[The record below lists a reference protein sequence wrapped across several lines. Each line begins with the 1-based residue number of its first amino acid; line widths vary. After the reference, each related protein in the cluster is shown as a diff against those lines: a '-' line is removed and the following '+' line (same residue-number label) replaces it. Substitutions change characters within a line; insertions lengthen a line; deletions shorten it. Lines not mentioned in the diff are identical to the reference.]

1 MSVERSNV
9 GKRSKLSR
17 LAVALSAVAVFFIV
31 AFVWEGGW
39 RNPGLSALTLTF
51 TLSAAVSILAWRKER
66 LRLAILAMAMI
77 VAAAVVAKVLGP

>member
-9 GKRSKLSR
+9 SKRSKLSR
-17 LAVALSAVAVFFIV
+17 IAVALSAMAVFFIV
-31 AFVWEGGW
+31 VFVREGGW

-51 TLSAAVSILAWRKER
+51 TLSAALSILAWRKER

-77 VAAAVVAKVLGP
+77 VAVAVVAKILGP

>member
-17 LAVALSAVAVFFIV
+17 IAVALSGMAVFFIV
-31 AFVWEGGW
+31 AFVRDEGW
-39 RNPGLSALTLTF
+39 RNPGLSALTLAF
-51 TLSAAVSILAWRKER
+51 TLSAALSILAWRKER

-77 VAAAVVAKVLGP
+77 VAVAVVAKILGP